1 MNGKNV
7 FDSLEGI
14 KEDYILEAAP
24 GHKKKRARLLR
35 AVALIA
41 AAAILVAAIPFG
53 IWMAKRREDAP
64 GVAEIPGAAETSDVS
79 ETTDVTE
86 TPGVTEAPFDDEQYY
101 EPYYNCWDDID
112 KDDDINIDVDEV
124 LSSKDPGGTLD
135 AATYC
140 SVIVRMPIL
149 TREEILQKVSPYKR
163 AGFALN
169 ADGESYTWY
178 GPEQGSTADSV
189 DVPSEHNGK
198 PVTAIGRLAFL
209 DCTIGKV
216 TIPEGIKR
224 IEKYAFYLT
233 NVTDPMYVPETLREV
248 EISSFYSASSGFT
261 FENGAIYCASAGNPH
276 FCLLK
281 LGSNATEGI
290 HGDCRVIAKGAL
302 NAFSW
307 NVENLTIPAH
317 VLYINSGA
325 IKRSPT
331 KLQTITIVERNENYV
346 YINSGAIKRSSTELQ
361 TITIDEH
368 NENYELKSGCLVEK
382 DSGRLITAL
391 PGAEIPRDG
400 SIRVIC
406 DSAFYSHAPQNLDIP
421 EGVVSIEDAAFWD
434 NQAGERVLRLPEGL
448 TSIGS
453 RAFYGLQIKE
463 VVLPSSV
470 TYVGDDVFM
479 ANRELEKFVLSD
491 GLVWFGNN
499 SDLRYLIKENGG
511 LKTTLH
517 DHVHYLGSGKNPY
530 IVALYTDGEAAGE
543 IVLPEGVHFIGAKAF
558 MNCREI
564 TGIALP
570 EGLIVI
576 GESAFQS
583 CFKSYSDTGYAHVIL
598 PKSLKSIGRNAFSHA
613 GISDVQFGSGIATIP
628 YGAFW
633 GTCLTGKLTIPEGT
647 VFIDNVAFSVS
658 TASENR
664 ITDLELPSTLRRI
677 GNSAFS
683 GCRITELHIPVN
695 LSYIGAFAFRTNAPV
710 MTLKNEEI
718 WSFYK
723 DCISYPLVIVDSKT
737 EDSIYTVYGSSL
749 KKITVSAGNQ
759 TYSVCGNCLIEKA
772 TGTLILGCSNS
783 VIPDDGSVRSIGSG
797 AFSNCLLS
805 DFVLPEG
812 IVSIGSSAFSSC
824 EKLSITLP
832 ESLKTIGKSAFSGSI
847 LHSIV
852 LPEGLTEIAGS
863 AFGSLLVIPGTKVT
877 ILYRG
882 SEEQWK
888 EIKKRRTVFDFAL
901 EDWYEIIYNYTGD

>member
-35 AVALIA
+35 VIALVA
-41 AAAILVAAIPFG
+41 AAALLLAVIPFG
-53 IWMAKRREDAP
+53 IWMAKRHEDLP
-64 GVAEIPGAAETSDVS
+64 VLTETSDVT
-79 ETTDVTE
+79 ETTNVA
-86 TPGVTEAPFDDEQYY
+86 EAPSDDERYY

-112 KDDDINIDVDEV
+112 KDDDINMDVSEAL
-124 LSSKDPGGTLD
+124 LSEDPGSTLD
-135 AATYC
+135 AATY
-140 SVIVRMPIL
+140 STVIVRPMAKL
-149 TREEILQKVSPYKR
+149 TREQVLQKVSPYKR
-163 AGFALN
+163 TGFALN

-178 GPEQGSTADSV
+178 GPEQGSTVDSV

-233 NVTDPMYVPETLREV
+233 KVTDPMYVPETLREV
-248 EISSFYSASSGFT
+248 ELSSFQSASSGFT
-261 FENGAIYCASAGNPH
+261 YENGAIYCASAGNPH
-276 FCLLK
+276 FCLLY
-281 LGSNATEGI
+281 LGNKTTEGI
-290 HGDCRVIAKGAL
+290 HGECRVIAKGAL
-302 NAFSW
+302 NAVSG
-307 NVENLTIPAH
+307 NAENLTLPAH
-317 VLYINSGA
+317 VLYINSGS
-325 IKRSPT
+325 IKRDT
-331 KLQTITIVERNENYV
+331 MK
-346 YINSGAIKRSSTELQ
+346 LQ
-361 TITIDEH
+361 TITIDER

-406 DSAFYSHAPQNLDIP
+406 DSAFYSHAPKSLDIP

-434 NQAGERVLRLPEGL
+434 NQVGECVLRLPEGL

-453 RAFYGLQIKE
+453 RAFCALQIKE
-463 VVLPSSV
+463 VILPSSV
-470 TYVGDDVFM
+470 TYVGDYVFM

-499 SDLRYLIKENGG
+499 NDLSGLIKENGG
-511 LKTTLH
+511 LKTTLR
-517 DHVHYLGSGKNPY
+517 DNVHYLGSGKNPY
-530 IVALYTDGEAAGE
+530 IVAFCTDGEAAGE

-583 CFKSYSDTGYAHVIL
+583 CFKGDSDTGFAHIVL
-598 PKSLKSIGRNAFSHA
+598 PKSLKCIGREAFLFA
-613 GISDVQFGSGIATIP
+613 RISDVQFGSGIATIP
-628 YGAFW
+628 HGAFW

-647 VFIDNVAFSVS
+647 VVIDQAAFSVS

-695 LSYIGAFAFRTNAPV
+695 LSYIGAFAFRTNASV

-723 DCISYPLVIVDSKT
+723 DCISYPVVN
-737 EDSIYTVYGSSL
+737 TVYGSSL
-749 KKITVSAGNQ
+749 KKITVSAGNK
-759 TYSVCGNCLIEKA
+759 TYSVSGNCLIEKA
-772 TGTLILGCSNS
+772 TGTLLLGCSNS
-783 VIPDDGSVRSIGSG
+783 VIPDDGSVCLIGSG

-805 DFVLPEG
+805 DFILPEG

-832 ESLKTIGKSAFSGSI
+832 ESLKTIGDGAFSGSI

-852 LPEGLTEIAGS
+852 LPEGLTEIAGN
-863 AFGSLLVIPGTKVT
+863 AFGSLLVVPRTKVT

-888 EIKKRRTVFDFAL
+888 EIKIVMTTDRGVVITGLDGVK
-901 EDWYEIIYNYTGD
+901 EIVYNYTGD